1 MGRPAG
7 SWWDLKD
14 LAPHLSVAS
23 QMDPKDVS
31 GGQTS
36 VNPPP
41 PKHSVS
47 VQPQAVCKRCV
58 CISGGRRHTRART
71 QTPRH
76 KPKRPGRHGMKE

>member
-41 PKHSVS
+41 NTQCRFNHRQCANGVCASRGDDDTHARAHKHQDTNQN
-47 VQPQAVCKRCV
+47 VQADTV
-58 CISGGRRHTRART
+58 
-71 QTPRH
+71 
-76 KPKRPGRHGMKE
+76 